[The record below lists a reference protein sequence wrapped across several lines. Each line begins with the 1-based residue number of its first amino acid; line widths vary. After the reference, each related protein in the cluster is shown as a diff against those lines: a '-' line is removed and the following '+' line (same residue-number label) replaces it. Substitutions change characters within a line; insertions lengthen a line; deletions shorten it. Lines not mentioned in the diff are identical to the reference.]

1 MTEPT
6 ASHQKV
12 QHHHLERDAYLYVRQ
27 SSMRQVLEN
36 TESTRRQYQLR
47 ERALALGWQSE
58 QIRVID
64 CDQGQSG
71 ASEVGRDGFQQLV
84 AEVSLGKA
92 GIVMGLEV
100 SRLARNNADWQRL
113 LQLCAFADS
122 LILDQDGLYDPASF
136 NDRLLL
142 GLKGTMSEAE
152 LHVLR
157 TRLQEGILSKARRG
171 ELKTALPVG
180 LVYDELDR
188 VVLSPDSQVRGALQ
202 RFFDAFQRLGSASA
216 VVREFRREGIQ
227 MPRHSRTGAKPKPI
241 IWGDLIHTQA
251 LHILHNPRYGGAFAF
266 GRHRVRR
273 GPDGRM
279 KVLKQPQEQWIS
291 LIPDAHDGYISWDQY
306 QRNEQT
312 LAANAWAYSSDR
324 RPPPREGPALLQG
337 LVICG
342 ICGKRMTV
350 RYHRRRGRLVPDY
363 VCQRDRIRDGCGRTC
378 QHIPGADIDT
388 AVGDFL
394 VTMFNDQS
402 IDIAVTVHNE
412 LQQRLDQADQLRL
425 QQVERCRYEADLS
438 RRRYLKV
445 DPEKRYVAQVLEADW
460 NDKLRDLDEAQNA
473 YEQARE
479 RDKRVLDEE
488 QLRILGTLSDDF
500 KAIWCSNTL
509 ADRDRKRM
517 VRLLI
522 ADVTLTRNGKA
533 SQVRIRIKGGQLQQL
548 QVPVPPPATRMRTAS
563 PQLMTEIDR
572 LLDTMTDKAIAD
584 DLNARGISPPDSPSW
599 TGGTVGRLRR
609 SHHLKPRYERLREQ
623 GLLTATEI
631 ATELG
636 VTPTTVRAWRAY
648 GILKGYEYNGKGERL
663 YELPPPEGRPR
674 KQQGRT
680 RKLTERGKAPFLPHA
695 TNEVQCAG

>member
-6 ASHQKV
+6 ASHQRV
-12 QHHHLERDAYLYVRQ
+12 QPHHLQRDAYLYVRQ
-27 SSMRQVLEN
+27 STMRQVLEN

-71 ASEVGRDGFQQLV
+71 ASEFGRDGFQQLV

-171 ELKTALPVG
+171 ELKTPLPVG

-188 VVLSPDSQVRGALQ
+188 VVLSPDSQAREALQ
-202 RFFDAFQRLGSASA
+202 RFFEAFQRLGSASA
-216 VVREFRREGIQ
+216 VVREFGREGIR
-227 MPRHSRTGAKPKPI
+227 MPRHARAGARPKPI
-241 IWGDLIHTQA
+241 IWGDLLHTQA
-251 LHILHNPRYGGAFAF
+251 LHILHNPRYAGAFAF

-273 GPDGRM
+273 GPDGR
-279 KVLKQPQEQWIS
+279 VRIVKQPREQWIS
-291 LIPDAHDGYISWDQY
+291 LIPDAHEGYIRWDQY
-306 QRNEQT
+306 LRNERT
-312 LAANAWAYSSDR
+312 LAANARYGSDP

-342 ICGKRMTV
+342 VCGRRMTV

-363 VCQRDRIRDGCGRTC
+363 VCQHDKIRDGCGPAC
-378 QHIPGADIDT
+378 QHIPGADIDA

-394 VTMFNDQS
+394 VTMLNGQS
-402 IDIAVTVHNE
+402 IDIAMAVHSE
-412 LQQRLDQADQLRL
+412 LQERLDQDDQLRL

-445 DPEKRYVAQVLEADW
+445 DPEKRYVAEVLEADW
-460 NDKLRDLDEAQNA
+460 NDKLRDLDGARNA

-479 RDKRVLDEE
+479 RDERVLDGE
-488 QLRILGTLSDDF
+488 QLEALGALGDDF
-500 KAIWCSNTL
+500 KDIWRSDTL

-522 ADVTLTRNGKA
+522 ADATLIRNEKV
-533 SQVRIRIKGGQLQQL
+533 SQIRIRMKGGQLQQI

-563 PQLMTEIDR
+563 PPLVTEIDR
-572 LLDTMTDKAIAD
+572 LLDTMTDAAIAD
-584 DLNARGISPPDSPSW
+584 DLNARGIPPPESASW
-599 TGGTVGRLRR
+599 TAGKVGRLRR
-609 SHHLKPRYERLREQ
+609 SHHLKSRHDRLREQ
-623 GLLTATEI
+623 GLLTVTEI
-631 ATELG
+631 AAELG
-636 VTPTTVRAWRAY
+636 VSSATVKVWCAH
-648 GILKGYEYNGKGERL
+648 GIVSGHEYSGKGERL
-663 YELPPPEGRPR
+663 YELPPPEERPR
-674 KQQGRT
+674 KQQGQT
-680 RKLTERGKAPFLPHA
+680 GKLTERGKSPFLSHA
-695 TNEVQCAG
+695 TNEVQYAG